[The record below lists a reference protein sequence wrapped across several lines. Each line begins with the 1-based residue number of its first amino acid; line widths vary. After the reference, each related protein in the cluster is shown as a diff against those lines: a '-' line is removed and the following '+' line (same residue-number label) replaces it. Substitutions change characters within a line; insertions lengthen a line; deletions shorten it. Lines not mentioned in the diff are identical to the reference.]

1 MHERRDEPASEALST
16 IALLLNVSAVPAF
29 AVGLTGFGA
38 GTGGLATATMAIAA
52 AAFAVS
58 LVCFAVGGYR
68 LDARRAAQ
76 VKSITRAR

>member
-16 IALLLNVSAVPAF
+16 IALLLNVSAMPAF
-29 AVGLTGFGA
+29 AVGLTGLAAGA
-38 GTGGLATATMAIAA
+38 NGLATATMAIGA
-52 AAFAVS
+52 AAFAAS

-68 LDARRAAQ
+68 LDALSAEQ